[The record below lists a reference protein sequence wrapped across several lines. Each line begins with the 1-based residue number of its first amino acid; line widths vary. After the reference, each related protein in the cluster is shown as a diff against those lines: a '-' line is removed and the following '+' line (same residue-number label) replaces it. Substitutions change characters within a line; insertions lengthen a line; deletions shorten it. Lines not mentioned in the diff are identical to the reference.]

1 MEVSNFEILYKPITP
16 SLGAGTEA
24 IARRVLQGYFLSVAN
39 TSTFDFIFKIAFNIT
54 LPSPDNPS
62 RRLDA
67 NALFITDVASPDNVF
82 ATTLTRSPPGEIGI
96 RARLPYRLEKPRL
109 WCCCRT
115 SRCRTSSSR
124 RRATSRSAVGLR

>member
-54 LPSPDNPS
+54 LPSPIIRYGDLMPTRFS
-62 RRLDA
+62 SPTSHPPTTFLQRR
-67 NALFITDVASPDNVF
+67 
-82 ATTLTRSPPGEIGI
+82 
-96 RARLPYRLEKPRL
+96 
-109 WCCCRT
+109 
-115 SRCRTSSSR
+115 
-124 RRATSRSAVGLR
+124 